1 MNVGGDKR
9 RFKKGIAKQRPRKA
23 PANYQKDNQAVK
35 RYAALDFS
43 IANMRRTNFLAAG
56 ERAIL

>member
-43 IANMRRTNFLAAG
+43 IANMRRTNFLVA
-56 ERAIL
+56 